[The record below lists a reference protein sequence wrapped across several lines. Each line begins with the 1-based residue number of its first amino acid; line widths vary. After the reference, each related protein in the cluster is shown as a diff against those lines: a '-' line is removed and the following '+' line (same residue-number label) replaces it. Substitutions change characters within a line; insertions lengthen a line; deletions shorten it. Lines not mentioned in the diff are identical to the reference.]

1 MESEVD
7 TQSKYVSKETNVRN
21 ARYTVKRKIRIV

>member
-7 TQSKYVSKETNVRN
+7 AQSKYVSEETNVRN
-21 ARYTVKRKIRIV
+21 ARYTVKRKIRKV